1 VKYLPALLRKNGK
14 PETGLSVALS
24 YLQVLVEPVFRETY
38 DPFEEGTRQRLRGR
52 DEDDWPM
59 IATALAFE
67 CPIWTEDTDIFGT
80 GIAVWTTRYV

>member
-1 VKYLPALLRKNGK
+1 
-14 PETGLSVALS
+14 
-24 YLQVLVEPVFRETY
+24 
-38 DPFEEGTRQRLRGR
+38 
-52 DEDDWPM
+52 M